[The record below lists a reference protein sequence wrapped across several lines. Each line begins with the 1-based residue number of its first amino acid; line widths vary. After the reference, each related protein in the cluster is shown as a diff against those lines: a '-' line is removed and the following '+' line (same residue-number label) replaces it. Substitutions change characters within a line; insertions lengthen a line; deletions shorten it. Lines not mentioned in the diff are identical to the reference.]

1 MSSAYDNMRRGVGVG
16 LNVDLKGYTPEPNQR
31 ANIYCGTDPKRVKG
45 PDRKCFLKGF
55 AIGKNLQYARK
66 YLNKSHPKAYSF
78 PAVATLRSPSS
89 IPLWVLVLCALASG
103 VLLIFI
109 LVTSD
114 IKGWTKVIMSILCLG
129 ILAVAV
135 SYFFWGWNAYSW
147 FNI

>member
-16 LNVDLKGYTPEPNQR
+16 LNVNLEGYTPEPNPR
-31 ANIYCGTDPKRVKG
+31 ADIYCGTDPKRVKG
-45 PDRKCFLKGF
+45 PDKECFLKGF

-66 YLNKSHPKAYSF
+66 HPKAYSF
-78 PAVATLRSPSS
+78 PTVTSLRSPSS
-89 IPLWVLVLCALASG
+89 IPLWFLVLCTLASS

-114 IKGWTKVIMSILCLG
+114 IKGWTKVIMGILCLG

-147 FNI
+147 FNT